1 VVSSL
6 AKPAKLGQPLLYRR
20 RKKRQ
25 GWTGARPKARPGQ
38 PPKEK
43 EIIGTAEVAKRL
55 KIDPK
60 QFRKILRSQA
70 SKANGGARYEFTES
84 DAPKLRKLV
93 EAAQQEN
100 AAKKSA

>member
-1 VVSSL
+1 MTK
-6 AKPAKLGQPLLYRR
+6 AKDEKVTTTLG
-20 RKKRQ
+20 
-25 GWTGARPKARPGQ
+25 TS
-38 PPKEK
+38 
-43 EIIGTAEVAKRL
+43 EVAKRL

-84 DAPKLRKLV
+84 DVPKLRKLV
-93 EAAQQEN
+93 DAAQEKES